1 MSSQTLWKNYALAY
15 FQKAYIM
22 DKIYFK
28 RIYMKR
34 EQNVMFSE
42 FFLKLCYSLNS

>member
-1 MSSQTLWKNYALAY
+1 MSSQTLWKKYALAY

-28 RIYMKR
+28 RIYMKH
-34 EQNVMFSE
+34 EQNVQI
-42 FFLKLCYSLNS
+42 FFEIVLIV